1 MADSSARS
9 GTGQRC
15 AAGVAKQV
23 QHLDRAAC
31 RTDLS
36 GVPGPVDSLLREH
49 AGVLEA
55 GGADDEGQ
63 LVLALTAG
71 DLPLFRQTAAVLPLT
86 AALIGAVV
94 DGIGLG
100 PERALLLGFPHHLRV
115 GPDEDGL
122 SPALQ
127 AVAAGGIQQLVIF
140 PTICRAHKRPPFSL
154 QTAQNRL
161 CWPLSSG
168 LPVSGA
174 FRPRCS

>member
-1 MADSSARS
+1 MADSSTRS

-71 DLPLFRQTAAVLPLT
+71 DLPLLRQTAAVLPLS
-86 AALIGAVV
+86 AA
-94 DGIGLG
+94 
-100 PERALLLGFPHHLRV
+100 
-115 GPDEDGL
+115 
-122 SPALQ
+122 
-127 AVAAGGIQQLVIF
+127 
-140 PTICRAHKRPPFSL
+140 
-154 QTAQNRL
+154 
-161 CWPLSSG
+161 
-168 LPVSGA
+168 
-174 FRPRCS
+174 